1 MQLQDIVSTTNYF
14 GRILGQYP
22 RDPEVAHMMERLQ
35 TEVASVIFDL
45 SMAHLKQTD
54 AEYKACVEAKAVP
67 FIAKLEPL
75 LAKMKWICGDKLTVV
90 DFWAGALYCDKA
102 ANPVN
107 KNANHTACWATV
119 LQKYPNFKR
128 FGEDFK
134 AANADW
140 LNKRTD
146 LPT

>member
-1 MQLQDIVSTTNYF
+1 M
-14 GRILGQYP
+14 ILGQYP
-22 RDPEVAHMMERLQ
+22 RDPEMAHMMEILQ
-35 TEVASVIFDL
+35 SEAAKVIFDL
-45 SMAHLKQTD
+45 SMAHLMKTD
-54 AEYKACVEAKAVP
+54 ADYKAVVEGKAST

-75 LAKMKWICGDKLTVV
+75 LAKMKWICGDELTVV
-90 DFWAGALYCDKA
+90 DFWAGALYCDKV

-107 KNANHTACWATV
+107 KNANKIACWAPV
-119 LQKYPNFKR
+119 IQKYPNFKR

>member
-1 MQLQDIVSTTNYF
+1 MIPTCIYF

-22 RDPEVAHMMERLQ
+22 RDPEMAHMMERLLA
-35 TEVASVIFDL
+35 EAALVAGAGTG
-45 SMAHLKQTD
+45 AHMSKDD
-54 AEYKACVEAKAVP
+54 AKYKDYVEGKAST

-107 KNANHTACWATV
+107 KNANHTACWATTFK
-119 LQKYPNFKR
+119 KYPNFKR

-134 AANADW
+134 AANRDW
-140 LNKRTD
+140 LNKRSD